1 MCSHW
6 GVGNAQLGGGCF
18 GHGFFLLFNP
28 AAVHSQPQNVTIPFL
43 AACPAHVTFP
53 KGGREPGSP
62 SLHRPTPTGTKQRL
76 FQGLRPLFVCLTRG
90 EPLAACVLWEEC
102 GIPAFLRYRI
112 VSTSHDNSKGSK
124 QVLVLVVKSVLYF
137 IIQLERVFTF
147 STESGR
153 TALCAGG
160 RWCFTAGSSE

>member
-1 MCSHW
+1 MFW
-6 GVGNAQLGGGCF
+6 T
-18 GHGFFLLFNP
+18 GFFF
-28 AAVHSQPQNVTIPFL
+28 AVHSHPQNVTIPFL

-53 KGGREPGSP
+53 KGGRELDSP
-62 SLHRPTPTGTKQRL
+62 SLHGPTPAGTKQRL
-76 FQGLRPLFVCLTRG
+76 FLRPLSVCLARG

-137 IIQLERVFTF
+137 IIRLGRVFTF
-147 STESGR
+147 PAESGGS
-153 TALCAGG
+153 APCPGA